1 MEHDERADEVE
12 REIEQLE
19 HESKRLGGEIEQ
31 TRTEWEA
38 RKSDPS
44 QAPGATD
51 PEAAG
56 PHNIDAEDPATGR
69 SYGQEERTEEF
80 DSAQAEDDAAEE
92 DE

>member
-12 REIEQLE
+12 GDIERLE
-19 HESKRLGGEIEQ
+19 HESKRLDGEIEQ
-31 TRTEWEA
+31 TRSEWEA

-44 QAPGATD
+44 EAPGATD

-56 PHNIDAEDPATGR
+56 PHNIEAEDPATGR
-69 SYGQEERTEEF
+69 SYGQEERSEEF
-80 DSAQAEDDAAEE
+80 ESAQAEDDTPEE